1 MSREFRL
8 AIKQV
13 LDLSVAFVA
22 IVVAAP
28 VMAILAVAILVDDG
42 RPVLFRQERVG
53 WMRRPLHLI
62 KFRTMI
68 AGADD
73 LLDANG
79 LPTAQRVTRVGR
91 WLRLTSLDELPQ
103 LIHVLRREM
112 SLVGPRP
119 LLPSMVARLDVA
131 QLVRFRMRPGVTGLA
146 QVTGRNTILVSKRLA
161 YDVQYVENWSL
172 SLDFRILW
180 RTFVNVLT
188 TRNVAIDR
196 MPNNDDLPRL
206 PGDGR
211 AR

>member
-161 YDVQYVENWSL
+161 YDVHYVENWSL